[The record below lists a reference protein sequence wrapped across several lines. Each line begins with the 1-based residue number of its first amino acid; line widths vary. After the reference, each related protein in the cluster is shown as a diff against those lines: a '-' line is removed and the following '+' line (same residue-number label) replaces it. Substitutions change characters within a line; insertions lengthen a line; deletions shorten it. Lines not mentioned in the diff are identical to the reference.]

1 MGVAVVTGASAGIGR
16 ATALAFAADGW
27 DVGLISRNEERLA
40 RLRAEIERLGR
51 KALPLPLDVS
61 AAAEVEA
68 AATRIEETLGPI
80 EVWVSNAMVSVFSP
94 VHEMSAAEFRR
105 VTEVTY
111 LGAVYG
117 VLAALRRMRPRDRGS
132 IVIVG
137 SALAYRGIPLQSAYC
152 GAKHAIQGF
161 TDSVRAELHHRQSAV
176 RVCEVHLPALN
187 TPQFRW
193 VKSSLPMEARPVP
206 PIYQPEVAADA
217 IAWIIEHP
225 RREMW
230 VGSST
235 VAAIVANRLAPGVLD
250 RYLGWTG
257 YRAQLTEEPRDPDRP
272 FHLYEPVPG
281 DRGAR
286 GVFDQA
292 ANPRSLQLWA
302 SKHRWAVAGGLA
314 LACALGVGAL
324 RD

>member
-1 MGVAVVTGASAGIGR
+1 MR
-16 ATALAFAADGW
+16 ALARRGW
-27 DVGLISRNEERLA
+27 SVGLIARGEDGLKAAVEEAQGEGVQALA
-40 RLRAEIERLGR
+40 VPI
-51 KALPLPLDVS
+51 DVVDPEAVDR
-61 AAAEVEA
+61 AAAVVED
-68 AATRIEETLGPI
+68 ELGPI
-80 EVWVSNAMVSVFSP
+80 DAWVNDAMTAVFGEFTDVP
-94 VHEMSAAEFRR
+94 AGDFRR

-111 LGAVYG
+111 LGYVNG
-117 VLAALRRMRPRDRGS
+117 TRAALARMLPRNHGV
-132 IVIVG
+132 IVQVG

-193 VKSSLPMEARPVP
+193 VKSFLPREARPVP

-272 FHLYEPVPG
+272 FNLHQPVSG

-292 ANPRSLQLWA
+292 AHPRSLQLWA
-302 SKHRWAVAGGLA
+302 SKHRWTVTGGLA
-314 LACALGVGAL
+314 LACALAVRAL